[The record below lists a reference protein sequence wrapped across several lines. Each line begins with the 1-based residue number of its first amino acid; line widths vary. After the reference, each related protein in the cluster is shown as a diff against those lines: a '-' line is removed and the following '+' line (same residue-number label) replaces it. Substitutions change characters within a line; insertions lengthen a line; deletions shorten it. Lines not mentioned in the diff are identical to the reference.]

1 MTLDHILVAVGP
13 GDAGSAMTLVEPII
27 DIAGPA
33 SASVT
38 VVHVFDEDHFEDLQA
53 NLPSGSSQKQDP
65 DALARRHA
73 TIRHIVA
80 SLEDAGLDYQARG
93 EVGDPAEEVIDLAR
107 RINAGLVVVGGQGR
121 SPTGKALFGSTA
133 QEVLRR
139 AEPPVLF
146 VKRTP
151 RGQPP

>member
-1 MTLDHILVAVGP
+1 MTLDHILLAVGP
-13 GDAGSAMTLVEPII
+13 GDAGSATTLAEPIE
-27 DIAGPA
+27 DIAAPA
-33 SASVT
+33 GASVT
-38 VVHVFDEDHFEDLQA
+38 IVHVFDEGHFEDLQT
-53 NLPSGSSQKQDP
+53 NLPSGSSQNQDP

-73 TIRHIVA
+73 TIRHIVRR
-80 SLEDAGLDYQARG
+80 LEEAGVDYNTRG
-93 EVGDPAEEVIDLAR
+93 EVGEPAEEVVGLAR
-107 RINAGLVVVGGQGR
+107 RVEPDMVVVGGQGR

-151 RGQPP
+151 RGQTP